1 MNNNRALSVTE
12 QAMELL
18 NRQHSSF
25 NIVTISRIKGEIR
38 EEILRSALDAVQ
50 SIHPL
55 LSSLIV
61 GTLDHLEF
69 TNYGTGKIPLG
80 VVSQGIN
87 DNWEDVVR
95 EELNKTMDSS
105 HVLLRCVLIYKQSE
119 IQTSYLITTVHHAI
133 SDGLSCISLQSEILQ
148 CYQIIAS
155 GNSIDIDCESAIP
168 PLEELLPKGMKGKK
182 GIDKGKCFLLKMKL
196 QMLLHKPEK
205 LESEQTVPIESRS
218 CGMSHRF

>member
-1 MNNNRALSVTE
+1 MNNNRALSVIE

-55 LSSLIV
+55 LSSRIV

-69 TNYGTGKIPLG
+69 TNQGTGKIPLC

-95 EELNKTMDSS
+95 EELNT
-105 HVLLRCVLIYKQSE
+105 
-119 IQTSYLITTVHHAI
+119 TS
-133 SDGLSCISLQSEILQ
+133 SLQAIRNQHQLFNHNCTSCHIRRIIL
-148 CYQIIAS
+148 YKSTIR
-155 GNSIDIDCESAIP
+155 N
-168 PLEELLPKGMKGKK
+168 LEMLPNN
-182 GIDKGKCFLLKMKL
+182 CLWQF
-196 QMLLHKPEK
+196 H
-205 LESEQTVPIESRS
+205 
-218 CGMSHRF
+218 